1 MAFFLLVEI
10 QSNKLLRFVAFTH
23 PLLHTEHLFY
33 LSLPFNP
40 TSNRLKGNR
49 SQWPLK
55 ADHIHVNPQNQ
66 SCQIMLV
73 LCLIHFVSTL
83 PFIQPAKRA
92 RLTRSSICSIPLAF
106 DIGDGCR
113 HYHVS
118 VLKRLKL
125 VLCCPFFGLDS
136 IGHTEM

>member
-1 MAFFLLVEI
+1 MLVKI
-10 QSNKLLRFVAFTH
+10 QWNKLLRFVAFTH

-106 DIGDGCR
+106 
-113 HYHVS
+113 
-118 VLKRLKL
+118 
-125 VLCCPFFGLDS
+125 S
-136 IGHTEM
+136 IGHLNGVGNCIRINFVDCDGLWFVIQRSNTYSKSEKIK